1 MVKTLAHS
9 QSYSL
14 FPTCEHCWI
23 SHCCSALAP
32 PSSSS
37 SSSGRGSTCRA
48 GVRHLPRIWT
58 GRCVTVP
65 TWELAPAR
73 GVPGGKWGRKTKILR
88 LHRLLLWWWSKTP
101 WWARPLPSTSYILL
115 RVGGRLV
122 GVWGQWRPSW
132 SQVCRI
138 QYRYALD
145 NMISGKFNSYGI
157 PESVS
162 VVFQMIHLMKD
173 RGLK

>member
-1 MVKTLAHS
+1 MTKRNRHCFFSVGWFQLVDDCCVGCPCSYFSSS
-9 QSYSL
+9 QSPKAKYS
-14 FPTCEHCWI
+14 
-23 SHCCSALAP
+23 
-32 PSSSS
+32 
-37 SSSGRGSTCRA
+37 
-48 GVRHLPRIWT
+48 
-58 GRCVTVP
+58 
-65 TWELAPAR
+65 TWELALAQ
-73 GVPGGKWGRKTKILR
+73 GVPRGKWGRKTKILR
-88 LHRLLLWWWSKTP
+88 LHRLLLLWWSKTP